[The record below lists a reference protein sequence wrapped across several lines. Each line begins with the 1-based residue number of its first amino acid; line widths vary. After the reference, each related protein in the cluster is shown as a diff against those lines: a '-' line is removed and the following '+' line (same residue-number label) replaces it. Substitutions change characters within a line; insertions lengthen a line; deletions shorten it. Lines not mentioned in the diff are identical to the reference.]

1 MADSLS
7 KEQRSQNMA
16 KIKGRDTG
24 PELAV
29 RRTAHRLGL
38 RYRLHRRDL
47 PGTPDLV
54 FAKHQLVIFVHGCF
68 WHRHAGCR
76 FAYTPKSRVK
86 FWTEKFKQNVARD
99 LRNENTLVGLGW
111 RVAVIWECET
121 HDGSTLESRLL
132 ECITYVRKTDCACR
146 HEAILPKV
154 AETTSDYRGKDS

>member
-7 KEQRSQNMA
+7 KEQRSHNMA
-16 KIKGRDTG
+16 KIKGRDTS

-38 RYRLHRRDL
+38 RYRLHCRDL

-86 FWTEKFKQNVARD
+86 FWTEKFKQNVTRD
-99 LRNENTLVGLGW
+99 LRNENTLISLGW
-111 RVAVIWECET
+111 RVDVIWECET
-121 HDGSTLESRLL
+121 HNGSTLESRLR
-132 ECITYVRKTDCACR
+132 ECITK
-146 HEAILPKV
+146 
-154 AETTSDYRGKDS
+154 S